1 MQGFNENVQQGIED
15 SMLTEGVFRKLQ
27 SLEELESEYKINN
40 NEIQQLIEK
49 RIIRKEL
56 RDGVEYVELIHDVL
70 TPVIKA
76 RR

>member
-1 MQGFNENVQQGIED
+1 
-15 SMLTEGVFRKLQ
+15 
-27 SLEELESEYKINN
+27 
-40 NEIQQLIEK
+40 LIEK

-76 RR
+76 KRDKRIIELQEKEKTEAIKASR